1 MAQKAEELSDYLLLA
16 QCRQG
21 SETAFN
27 VLFRRYFTKLYK
39 YTLSFTK
46 DTSIAEELVM
56 DVMLN
61 LWLKKGEIMV
71 QDELSPYI
79 FRAMKNALINHW
91 RKKALATTDLTSITH
106 EHADSISADQGI
118 MVKELTYNYELQLT
132 ALSPQR
138 KKVFELSRKEDKSYK
153 EIAKE
158 LNLSVKTV
166 EHHISAALVF
176 LRKNLKVISD
186 TTLTTILFFFI

>member
-91 RKKALATTDLTSITH
+91 RKKALATTDLTAVTY